1 MNFPKRFIK
10 ATEEFTT
17 LETHIP
23 APYFRKV
30 FSADTAVSGELLISA
45 CGFYELFFNGKR
57 LTKGALAP
65 YISNPDDLVYYDR
78 YTVSLQK
85 GKNVIGVLLGNG
97 LCNNPG
103 GHIWDFDKAP
113 FRGAPK
119 FALSLS
125 YAGSGGA
132 PVCIESGEDF
142 KTAPSPIVF
151 DDYRFGEHYDAVRE
165 IPGWNLPGFDDSA
178 WAPAL
183 PADEPKGEK
192 RLCEADPIVVTE
204 ERKPV
209 AVTEINGKF
218 VYDFGLNGTGV
229 CRLTVKGAKG
239 QKIEF
244 QHVEDIVNGDIDVGS
259 VWFVREHWERDK
271 DIVHKDIY
279 ICKGEGTETYTPTF
293 TYHGFRYVAV
303 SGITKEQATDDLMT
317 FLVMNSDVKK
327 CGGFATSDATVQAL
341 QDMTVRSDLS
351 NLHYFPTDC
360 PQREKNGWTADAA
373 LSAQQM
379 LLNLTVQNCFTE
391 WLRNIRKAQ
400 TERGSLPGIVP
411 TAGWGFDWGN
421 GPAWDSV
428 LTYLP
433 YFTYV
438 YRGETKMISESAD
451 AFLHYLQYLDSRKD
465 ENGLLAIG
473 LGDWVPVG
481 RECDDF
487 KAPLIVTDSLI
498 SMDIARKIAV
508 MTDAIGDSQKA
519 AYAKKFADEIKAA
532 FRKNLVDFSTMTV
545 AGECESSQAMALYY
559 GIFDESETDA
569 AFAVLEQFIHE
580 QNDRLDTGVL
590 GGRVIFRV
598 LSQFDRSDLAL
609 HMITAPGFPSYAN
622 WIERGATTLWEFF
635 VTSDT
640 GYSKNHH
647 FWGDISAWFIECLAG
662 IQYNPNTNNLK
673 EVNICPAFVAA
684 LPDASAYFESNYGT
698 ISSAWKRTDQGITLT
713 VFVPDG
719 FTGKIILPGD
729 FVFCDGTTEKTL
741 QNGSFE
747 IKEL

>member
-1 MNFPKRFIK
+1 MNFPKHFIK
-10 ATEEFTT
+10 ATEAFTT
-17 LETHIP
+17 FEEHIP
-23 APYFRKV
+23 APYFRKE
-30 FSADTAVSGELLISA
+30 FSADAGGSGEIVITA
-45 CGFYELFFNGKR
+45 CGFYELYCNGER
-57 LTKGALAP
+57 ITKGALAP

-97 LCNNPG
+97 FCNNPG

-119 FALSLS
+119 FALSLT
-125 YAGSGGA
+125 YTDRNGRTVAL
-132 PVCIESGEDF
+132 ESGEDF

-183 PADEPKGEK
+183 AADEPKGEK

-209 AVTEINGKF
+209 AITEINGKY
-218 VYDFGLNGTGV
+218 VYDFGLNGAGL
-229 CRLTVKGAKG
+229 CRLTVKGKKG

-244 QHVEDIVNGDIDVGS
+244 QHVEDIVDGDIDVGS

-279 ICKGEGTETYTPTF
+279 TCKGEGRETYTPTF

-303 SGITKEQATDDLMT
+303 SGITKEQATDDLLT

-327 CGGFATSDATVQAL
+327 CGGFATSDPTVQAL
-341 QDMTVRSDLS
+341 QDMTVRADLS
-351 NLHYFPTDC
+351 NLYYFPTDC

-438 YRGETKMISESAD
+438 YRGETCMITESAD
-451 AFLHYLQYLDSRKD
+451 AFIRYLTYLNTRKD

-473 LGDWVPVG
+473 LGDWVPVD

-498 SMDIARKIAV
+498 SMDIANKIAV
-508 MTDAIGDSQKA
+508 MTKAIGDSEKEA
-519 AYAKKFADEIKAA
+519 FAKKFAADIKSA
-532 FRKNLVDFSTMTV
+532 FRKHLVDLATMTV

-559 GIFDESETDA
+559 GIFEKDEQEA
-569 AFAVLEQFIHE
+569 AFAVLEKFIHE

-598 LSQFDRSDLAL
+598 LSQFGRNDLAL

-622 WIERGATTLWEFF
+622 WIERGATTLWECFLK
-635 VTSDT
+635 TDT
-640 GYSKNHH
+640 AYSKNHH

-662 IQYNPNTNNLK
+662 IEYNPDADDLK
-673 EVNICPAFVAA
+673 KVNIRPAFVSG
-684 LPDASAYFESNYGT
+684 LSDASAYFDSNYGR
-698 ISSAWKRTDQGITLT
+698 ISSAWKRTDRGIELT
-713 VFVPDG
+713 VSVPDG
-719 FTGKIILPGD
+719 CTGRILLPAGVT
-729 FVFCDGTTEKTL
+729 FRDGTTEKPVASGRYIL
-741 QNGSFE
+741 V
-747 IKEL
+747 